1 MPERNVLRL
10 AAGSAAAGL
19 ALAATA
25 AGLAGPWDG
34 GQRTAERLRA
44 SAPAATGGAHHGSGP
59 TRGPAGALPG
69 AAPAPA
75 PSAPAVLAPLAAPRA
90 AGTAASAP
98 AGVLDPLLRAP
109 GLGSAPT
116 ATVVD
121 VATGRR
127 LYDRGGATPMVPA
140 STVKIATA
148 AAALSALGPE
158 HRLTTTVVATPDGRA
173 VTLVGGG
180 DPTLDA
186 RRLRD
191 LAAGTAKALRAR
203 KAPATGP
210 ALTYDTSLYAGP
222 VRHPIGANDNLAPV
236 TALMT
241 DAARLD
247 GSTSGP
253 APRAQDP
260 AGRAARLF
268 ADLLAEQG
276 VRVQGPPAPAR
287 APRGAAPVATTRSA
301 PLAALV
307 ERTLTA
313 SDNDLAEAL
322 ARATA
327 RATGHPASFDG
338 AARAVRAR
346 LRHLGVPP
354 DGAVLAD
361 GSGLDRRN
369 RLSARLL
376 TALLTR
382 AAAPAGAELR
392 PVLTGLP
399 VGGFNGTLEGRYAAG
414 SPGAGLVRAKTGT
427 LTGVNALAGTAVTAD
442 GRLVAFAF
450 LAAGTPSPY
459 EAQPALDALATALTT
474 SALTPAPTGPAA
486 ATGTPVPGT
495 PVPGTPAPAVPRP
508 AAPAPVP

>member
-44 SAPAATGGAHHGSGP
+44 SAPTATGGAHHGAAPGSG
-59 TRGPAGALPG
+59 RGPGSGHGPAATRPG
-69 AAPAPA
+69 TVPAPA
-75 PSAPAVLAPLAAPRA
+75 PSAPAVLVPLAAPRG
-90 AGTAASAP
+90 AGTAPP
-98 AGVLDPLLRAP
+98 ALAGILDPLLRAP
-109 GLGSAPT
+109 GLGTAPT

-127 LYDRGGATPMVPA
+127 LYDRGGAVPMVPA

-148 AAALSALGPE
+148 AAALSALGPD
-158 HRLTTTVVATPDGRA
+158 HRLTTTVVATPDSRA

-191 LAAGTAKALRAR
+191 LAVGTAKALRAR
-203 KAPATGP
+203 KAPAAP
-210 ALTYDTSLYAGP
+210 ALTYDTSLYQGP
-222 VRHPIGANDNLAPV
+222 VRHPIGVNDNLAPV

-260 AGRAARLF
+260 AGRTARLF
-268 ADLLAEQG
+268 ADLLAEEG

-287 APRGAAPVATTRSA
+287 APRTAKPVATTRSA
-301 PLAALV
+301 PLPALV

-327 RATGHPASFDG
+327 RATRHPASFDG
-338 AARAVRAR
+338 AARAVRAQLHR
-346 LRHLGVPP
+346 LDVPTE
-354 DGAVLAD
+354 GTALAD

-376 TALLTR
+376 TTLLTR
-382 AAAPAGAELR
+382 AADPARPALR

-399 VGGFNGTLEGRYAAG
+399 VSGFTGTLEGRYAAG

-427 LTGVNALAGTAVTAD
+427 LTGVNALAGTAVTGD

-450 LAAGTPSPY
+450 LAARTPSPY
-459 EAQPALDALATALTT
+459 EAQPALDALATALT
-474 SALTPAPTGPAA
+474 AA
-486 ATGTPVPGT
+486 
-495 PVPGTPAPAVPRP
+495 TPAPAPGAPNPAPRP
-508 AAPAPVP
+508 